1 MANQPGH
8 WEEQHVAQGAGKYLR
23 RKGPSALPDIV
34 RAVVGLSP
42 SKWFHVLP
50 KWRFADSPEMRVH
63 TRVHV
68 LTLPGSV
75 VGLRGPGPLSFLEL
89 LGARKSKPGG
99 WGVLFPCSGAG
110 SLSSHTS

>member
-1 MANQPGH
+1 MADQPGH

-23 RKGPSALPDIV
+23 QKSPSALPDIV

-63 TRVHV
+63 SHVHV
-68 LTLPGSV
+68 LTLPGSA
-75 VGLRGPGPLSFLEL
+75 VGLRGPGPLGDQELPGAPEGQEEQARGCGGCCFPVLEL
-89 LGARKSKPGG
+89 VA
-99 WGVLFPCSGAG
+99 
-110 SLSSHTS
+110 